1 MQQDSKYNIF
11 RTYVFFSGFYTCINI
26 YRCFTSDWNYIIE
39 FHDKEIAKVDSNHT
53 CVAVISLNSSP
64 KERQKLILAIVF

>member
-1 MQQDSKYNIF
+1 MIF
-11 RTYVFFSGFYTCINI
+11 FALMFFLSGFYTCINI
-26 YRCFTSDWNYIIE
+26 YRCFASDWNYIIE
-39 FHDKEIAKVDSNHT
+39 FHDKEIPKVDSNHT